1 MEYTPIFPM
10 SVWHGNFENNDEL
23 KEVLL
28 PFIDETKDT
37 LEMPE
42 DWVTDKVVTSFGNM
56 KVNELLLVNER
67 QKIQD
72 AYWNKLNKMFENEWN
87 ADMIDAWYNY
97 YTEGE
102 WQEKHSHSSIPFAP
116 RCDFSAI
123 HFVSWKE
130 DTHLP
135 VIFHDPLAIL
145 KNGFANHTNF
155 AEYHPRIK
163 EGDFIVFPSYLEHSV
178 PKQPS
183 TPDYP
188 RITISFNLKLNSF
201 I

>member
-72 AYWNKLNKMFENEWN
+72 AYWNKLN
-87 ADMIDAWYNY
+87 D
-97 YTEGE
+97 
-102 WQEKHSHSSIPFAP
+102 S
-116 RCDFSAI
+116 
-123 HFVSWKE
+123 
-130 DTHLP
+130 
-135 VIFHDPLAIL
+135 
-145 KNGFANHTNF
+145 
-155 AEYHPRIK
+155 
-163 EGDFIVFPSYLEHSV
+163 
-178 PKQPS
+178 
-183 TPDYP
+183 
-188 RITISFNLKLNSF
+188 
-201 I
+201 